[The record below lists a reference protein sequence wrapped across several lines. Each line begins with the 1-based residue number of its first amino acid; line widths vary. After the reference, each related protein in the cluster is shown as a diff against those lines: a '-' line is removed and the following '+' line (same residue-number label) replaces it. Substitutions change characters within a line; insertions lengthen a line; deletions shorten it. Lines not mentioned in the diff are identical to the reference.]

1 MRLSTTKPTKKM
13 QITKLLSVA
22 AITFVL
28 VGCAHPLTINPDVS
42 KIGLSTTDQ
51 PIKKNVAYYIP
62 DTMRS
67 KEVTTPGGG
76 GDKVTYSPYRDIEVG
91 FYKMLSNT
99 FSSVTKLSTKN
110 DKDAIEKN
118 KIDYVITP
126 DLLTNSSS
134 SSALTWPPTQFS
146 VDMTCDINDASGN
159 LLFSKKVAGEGH
171 AEYDEFKKDFS
182 LAGKRATED
191 VLVKMQR
198 TLLDTQELRQ

>member
-1 MRLSTTKPTKKM
+1 MK
-13 QITKLLSVA
+13 IIKLISAVSIVLALA
-22 AITFVL
+22 A
-28 VGCAHPLTINPDVS
+28 CAHPLTINPDVS
-42 KIGLSTTDQ
+42 KIGLSTTSQ
-51 PIKKNVAYYIP
+51 PINKNVGYYIP
-62 DTMRS
+62 DAMRS

-76 GDKVTYSPYRDIEVG
+76 GDKITYSPYRDIELA
-91 FYKMLSNT
+91 FYKMLSST
-99 FSSVTKLSTKN
+99 FSSVTKLNAKN

-146 VDMTCDINDASGN
+146 VDMTCDVSDANGN
-159 LLFSKKVAGEGH
+159 LLFSKKAVGEGH
-171 AEYDEFKKDFS
+171 AEFSEFRKDFA